1 LKKVTMP
8 RAKPTHVKYVKAAGG
23 PRPGAKRPNKK
34 SYGLTSSGV
43 RSYQRCQQPPLND
56 QCVALTAL
64 TVRVALPILPDG
76 SWGGQVYANMAL
88 FPRAAAMAKLFQ
100 EYRITRM
107 DYLLQPNS
115 NVSGVTAVEQTAP
128 APTPAYSIISSAS
141 MPYLQ
146 GLKWLNAPKIAADV
160 TDLFMSE
167 CGVTPTMF
175 NKECVIT
182 QKPIVNYNIANSV
195 SPTAAVTTSLAV
207 KQSPWIAT
215 TTAAALADS
224 TTHWGPIV
232 RVVQQ
237 PQTSVTI
244 DGTAVYPPGYYQVRC
259 TFEFRKPAQYKAAA

>member
-1 LKKVTMP
+1 MP
-8 RAKPTHVKYVKAAGG
+8 RTKPSAVKFTKAAKV
-23 PRPGAKRPNKK
+23 PAKGAKRPPKK
-34 SYGLTSSGV
+34 SFTLQRGGLK
-43 RSYQRCQQPPLND
+43 SYQYAAQPPLND
-56 QCVALTAL
+56 QTVAVTAL
-64 TVRVALPILPDG
+64 TVRVALPALPDG

-100 EYRITRM
+100 EYRITRL

-115 NVSGVTAVEQTAP
+115 NIAGVTVVTAP
-128 APTPAYSIISSAS
+128 PTGNPVPYASAS

-146 GLKWLNAPKIAADV
+146 GLKWLNAPKIASDV

-167 CGVTPTMF
+167 VGVTPIMF
-175 NKECVIT
+175 ERECVIT

-195 SPTAAVTTSLAV
+195 SATAAPTTSLAV

-232 RVVQQ
+232 RIVQQ
-237 PQTSVTI
+237 PSNAVDPTAPTTITS
-244 DGTAVYPPGYYQVRC
+244 PGWYQVRC
-259 TFEFRKPAQYKAAA
+259 TFEFRKPSQYKAAA